1 MDSRRRGNDGIH
13 GELMDVSAEIVVK
26 KVTVYPDRARVS
38 GMGSCELESGNHRLV
53 VPNLPLTMDINSIR
67 VRGSGTAKVRLLGVE
82 VTRQF
87 FEQSPI
93 EAVQAL
99 EVAIEEVQDSLRVLE
114 DEKAGWEAH
123 AIYLDGIRQATAEFA
138 KGLSRGKT
146 TVAEQQQVIAF
157 LQEQDTV
164 MRSAVRDLEQQQRE
178 LMRRLQKLQQEL
190 KQIRSTKPPQQ
201 YQANIE
207 VEVLSDGRF
216 QPEVSYVV
224 NQAGWQPLYD
234 IRLLEENGRYTL
246 EINYLAQITQRSG
259 QAWSQVNLAVSTA
272 RPALNQQLPQ
282 IQPWFIREYQ
292 PPRPRQPM
300 RTAQPAPMA
309 AKMDMMVADSAE
321 AEPEAAVAAET
332 VTAEVQAEGTA
343 VTFTAPGETDI
354 PNDGSPHK
362 TVLQQIRLEPK
373 LDYLT
378 IPKFSPAVFRRATVL
393 YNQAGPLLAGS
404 TSLFV
409 SEEYIGQTQIK
420 FTAQGDELELLLGV
434 EDRITVERKL
444 SRRDVDKKL
453 LRDQRQLRYG
463 YSVELKNLLKS
474 EAQVVLKDHIPVSR
488 HEQIKVKLDNV
499 QPQPVEQTDLNLLEW
514 QLKLP
519 SGGEQTV
526 QYEYTVEHPRSLQV
540 AGLLD

>member
-1 MDSRRRGNDGIH
+1 
-13 GELMDVSAEIVVK
+13 MDVSAEIAIK

-38 GMGSCELESGNHRLV
+38 GVGSCELESGRHRLV
-53 VPNLPLTMDINSIR
+53 VPNLPLTMDTNSIR
-67 VRGSGTAKVRLLGVE
+67 VRGSGTAQVRLLGVE

-87 FEQSPI
+87 FEQSPA
-93 EAVQAL
+93 EAVRQL
-99 EVAIEEVQDSLRVLE
+99 EGAIEEVQDSLRALE
-114 DEKAGWEAH
+114 DQKAGWQAH
-123 AIYLDGIRQATAEFA
+123 GTYLDGIRQATAEFA

-146 TVAEQQQVIAF
+146 TVTDQQQVIAF
-157 LQEQDTV
+157 LQEQDAT
-164 MRSAVRDLEQQQRE
+164 MRTAVRELEQQQRE
-178 LMRRLQKLQQEL
+178 LTRRLQKLQQEL

-201 YQANIE
+201 YQARIE
-207 VEVLSDGRF
+207 VEVLSNGRF

-234 IRLLEENGRYTL
+234 IRLLEENGRYAL

-259 QAWSQVNLAVSTA
+259 QAWEQVQLAVSTA

-292 PPRPRQPM
+292 PPKPRRQM
-300 RTAQPAPMA
+300 VRAAQAAPVAAA
-309 AKMDMMVADSAE
+309 AKMDMPVTPAPE
-321 AEPEAAVAAET
+321 EAAFEADVAAEM
-332 VTAEVQAEGTA
+332 VTAEVQSVGTA

-354 PNDGSPHK
+354 PHDGSPHK
-362 TVLQQIRLEPK
+362 TVLQQIHLEPK

-378 IPKFSPAVFRRATVL
+378 IPKYNDAVFRRATVA
-393 YNQAGPLLAGS
+393 YDKSGPLLPGAA
-404 TSLFV
+404 SLFV
-409 SEEYIGQTQIK
+409 GEEYIGQTQIK

-463 YSVELKNLLKS
+463 YTVELKNLLKT
-474 EAQVVLKDHIPVSR
+474 EAQVVLKDHFPVSR
-488 HEQIKVKLDNV
+488 HEQIKVKLDEV
-499 QPQPVEQTDLNLLEW
+499 RPQPGEQTDLNLLEW
-514 QLKLP
+514 QLTLP

-526 QYEYTVEHPRSLQV
+526 QYEYSVEHPRNLQV
-540 AGLLD
+540 VGLLD

>member
-1 MDSRRRGNDGIH
+1 
-13 GELMDVSAEIVVK
+13 MDVSVEIVLRD
-26 KVTVYPDRARVS
+26 VTVYLDRARVS
-38 GMGSCELESGNHRLV
+38 GLGGCELAVGRHRLI
-53 VPNLPLTMDINSIR
+53 VPNLPLTMDTNSIR

-87 FEQSPI
+87 FEESPA
-93 EAVQAL
+93 EAVRTL
-99 EVAIEEVQDSLRVLE
+99 EAQIEKVQDSLRVLE
-114 DEKAGWEAH
+114 DQKAGWQAH
-123 AIYLDGIRQATAEFA
+123 GTYLDGIRQATAEFA

-157 LQEQDTV
+157 LQEQDEA
-164 MRSAVRDLEQQQRE
+164 MRSAVRQLEQEQRV

-201 YQANIE
+201 YQAQIE

-234 IRLLEENGRYTL
+234 IRLLPENGRYAL

-272 RPALNQQLPQ
+272 RPALNQRVPK
-282 IQPWFIREYQ
+282 ITPWFIREYQ
-292 PPRPRQPM
+292 PPQPRQLV
-300 RTAQPAPMA
+300 RAAQPAPAMAKMEMMA
-309 AKMDMMVADSAE
+309 ADAAP
-321 AEPEAAVAAET
+321 EPEAAAEPFVAET
-332 VTAEVQAEGTA
+332 VTADVQSEGTA
-343 VTFTAPGETDI
+343 VTFRAPGQTDI

-362 TVLQQIRLEPK
+362 ITLQQIRLEPK

-378 IPKFSPAVFRRATVL
+378 IPKFSDAVFRRATID
-393 YNQAGPLLAGS
+393 YEQAGPLLPGAA
-404 TSLFV
+404 SLFV
-409 SEEYIGQTQIK
+409 AEEYIGQTQIK

-444 SRRDVDKKL
+444 ARRDVDKKL

-463 YSVELKNLLKS
+463 YTIELKNLLTT

-488 HEQIKVKLDNV
+488 HEQIKVKLDDV
-499 QPQPVEQTDLNLLEW
+499 RPQPTEQTDLNLLEW
-514 QLKLP
+514 QLNLA
-519 SGGEQTV
+519 SGAEETV
-526 QYEYTVEHPRSLQV
+526 RYEYSVHHPRNLNV
-540 AGLLD
+540 VGLMD